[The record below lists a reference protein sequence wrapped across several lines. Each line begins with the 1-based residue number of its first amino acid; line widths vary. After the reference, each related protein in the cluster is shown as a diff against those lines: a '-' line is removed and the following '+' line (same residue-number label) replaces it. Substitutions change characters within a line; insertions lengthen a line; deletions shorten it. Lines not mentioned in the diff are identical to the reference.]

1 MPAPSGLV
9 QQLDQY
15 LHRRRLLPRSR
26 PILVACSGGA
36 DSVALLRLL
45 WAVNQSRY
53 WNWRIVVAHVNHA
66 LRGRQSDAD
75 ERFVRRLAAQLAL
88 PIRVKRLRLTRA
100 AKAPDRV
107 SEARAR
113 AARIAALAA
122 MAKRRRCDVV
132 VLAHHADDQA
142 ETVLLRLLRGAGPR
156 GLGGMLPRRRM
167 RGIWFVRPLL
177 GWPRNT
183 LRQWLTQGGWNWRE
197 DSSNATGR
205 FLRNRIRHELL
216 PLLETYQSGIR
227 RILHR
232 TARTQRSVYRVLSR
246 QAEEL
251 LRRAAARRS
260 GGALL
265 LDRGAFAAAPQA
277 VAALALRRAIES
289 QGGGGDRIDQSS
301 LIEALR
307 RIRKPAG
314 RRGRQTV
321 AMPFADGIL
330 LHLRG
335 QTIRVVRG
343 NAGRPFPAESLRLL
357 KFNDFGK
364 RR

>member
-1 MPAPSGLV
+1 M
-9 QQLDQY
+9 
-15 LHRRRLLPRSR
+15 
-26 PILVACSGGA
+26 
-36 DSVALLRLL
+36 
-45 WAVNQSRY
+45 
-53 WNWRIVVAHVNHA
+53 
-66 LRGRQSDAD
+66 
-75 ERFVRRLAAQLAL
+75 

-122 MAKRRRCDVV
+122 MAKRHRCDVV

>member
-122 MAKRRRCDVV
+122 MAKRHRCDVV

-343 NAGRPFPAESLRLL
+343 NAGRPFPAESLRL
-357 KFNDFGK
+357 
-364 RR
+364 